1 MPAFV
6 RTVCVIADVL
16 LTKPLKVVEPSPV
29 ITLLFVRALPSSSPP
44 FNASVLLFS
53 IAAEICPTLAV
64 KSPLFVT
71 VCWVIVFTEAEIS
84 FVPPRVKLPVSPVIF
99 ALSAIVST
107 DIAPVFSKSAPI
119 VMLFCLICA
128 VFEAAP
134 DIVNAPL
141 PVIVLLF
148 APLTNSSAPLFAI
161 PSVEISLSAADIK
174 AAPSEILILFWLI
187 VPLLVVLPEVIFI
200 FPFPVTPDS
209 KLFVPARFKVPLFAI
224 SVVLLLKFI
233 SVTFKIPPSFVSR
246 AVTKFS
252 IDAFS
257 EPVKF
262 NV

>member
-6 RTVCVIADVL
+6 RAVCVIADVL

-84 FVPPRVKLPVSPVIF
+84 FVPLRVKLPVSPVIF
-99 ALSAIVST
+99 ALSAIVSI
-107 DIAPVFSKSAPI
+107 DIVPVFSKSAPI
-119 VMLFCLICA
+119 VMLFCVICA

-134 DIVNAPL
+134 DIVKAPL

-148 APLTNSSAPLFAI
+148 APLTNSSAPLFVI
-161 PSVEISLSAADIK
+161 PSVEISLSAAVD
-174 AAPSEILILFWLI
+174 I
-187 VPLLVVLPEVIFI
+187 VPLFVSVETFTLP
-200 FPFPVTPDS
+200 
-209 KLFVPARFKVPLFAI
+209 LFVKVKPEAFVKAFWVMLPALEE
-224 SVVLLLKFI
+224 SVV
-233 SVTFKIPPSFVSR
+233 R
-246 AVTKFS
+246 
-252 IDAFS
+252 
-257 EPVKF
+257 F
-262 NV
+262 NVPVPSIV